1 MYTKICK
8 DWFGGAP
15 EQFELELNKSRMTLV
30 DKDRSNVLLDS
41 MTSPI
46 RAAGGSAANTAYWAA
61 QLGGNVGFIGKISE
75 DELGEQFKASVKDSG
90 LKDFTVFESEEN
102 QTGHC
107 AIFIT
112 PDGERTMNTYLGA
125 GAFLTVEDLDEK
137 AIESAEILYMEGY
150 LWDRPTSKDAFLHAA
165 NLNKST
171 GGKNAITLSDVFCVE
186 MHRDSFVEFI
196 KESIDFVF
204 CNEEEIMA
212 LSKKETAEE
221 AFDYFKKEFPNLEEL
236 VCTLGP
242 KGAVV
247 VSKGEKVHYDA
258 TEAKVVDKTGAG
270 DYFAAGY
277 LYGLQQKLSIEESAD
292 IANRSAAHVI
302 SEVGVRPTKNFS

>member
-1 MYTKICK
+1 MVDSLQQIEEEVI
-8 DWFGGAP
+8 D
-15 EQFELELNKSRMTLV
+15 ELELNKARMTLV

-41 MTSPI
+41 MTTPI

-90 LKDFTVFESEEN
+90 LKDFTVFESEDN

-196 KESIDFVF
+196 KES
-204 CNEEEIMA
+204 MA